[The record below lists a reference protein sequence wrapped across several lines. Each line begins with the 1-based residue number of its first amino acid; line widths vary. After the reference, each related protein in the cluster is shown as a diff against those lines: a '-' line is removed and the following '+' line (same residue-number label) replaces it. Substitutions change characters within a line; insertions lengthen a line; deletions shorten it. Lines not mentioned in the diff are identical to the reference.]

1 MPPPLTIT
9 QPKQILVEGKDAAS
23 FFVAFLSDCNLTG
36 FQIQDFGGIN
46 ELRGFLKALKITP
59 GFVEIV
65 TSLAVIRDAESDP
78 TAAFNSVC
86 TSLSAAGLPVP
97 TAPANL
103 VHDSPKVGIYILP
116 DPRSDGMLETLC
128 LRAVSLDPVA
138 PCLDLY
144 FNCLR
149 EVGHYPTNMDKARF
163 QAFLASRPRPG
174 LLIGHAANAGFLN
187 FGSNEY
193 DSLRLFLANL
203 WH

>member
-1 MPPPLTIT
+1 MPPPVTIK
-9 QPKQILVEGKDAAS
+9 QPKQLLAEGKDAAS
-23 FFVAFLSDCNLTG
+23 FFDAFLSHCNLTG

-65 TSLAVIRDAESDP
+65 TSLAVIRDAETDP

-86 TSLSAAGLPVP
+86 SSLSAASLPVP

-116 DPRSDGMLETLC
+116 DPHSRGMLESLC

-149 EVGHYPTNMDKARF
+149 ELGHYPTNMEKARF
-163 QAFLASRPRPG
+163 QAFLASRLRPG
-174 LLIGHAANAGFLN
+174 LIIGHAAYAGFLN

-193 DSLRLFLANL
+193 DSLRLFLTTL
-203 WH
+203 